1 MQLSFVHHKNT
12 LENWEGFLSR
22 LDSDKRMADAMTLWQ
37 GITASHK
44 FCEVGFEYVTE
55 EYGDGGKIFRK
66 RK

>member
-1 MQLSFVHHKNT
+1 
-12 LENWEGFLSR
+12 
-22 LDSDKRMADAMTLWQ
+22 MADAMTLWQ